1 MKISE
6 ILLENTSKDTALRNI
21 TDILTVRLPALYS
34 KLLPMA
40 EKYYNNHGEIDGGFA
55 FISGGQKAAWYNDVY
70 TREMNPTLYALI
82 KYYPGQSSALK
93 EFMQGNVGGKFSSI
107 ERSLLGILRTFSER
121 IGSRELQSAVAT
133 SEKAVSNY
141 YAKLDNMSADDRDD
155 DAEKVPVNKEKSSLG
170 NQQNAVQIIIND
182 VLSRPEVKKY
192 AGEIRGILARSEN
205 KLMTLKAEL
214 GKRGIKI

>member
-1 MKISE
+1 
-6 ILLENTSKDTALRNI
+6 
-21 TDILTVRLPALYS
+21 
-34 KLLPMA
+34 
-40 EKYYNNHGEIDGGFA
+40 
-55 FISGGQKAAWYNDVY
+55 
-70 TREMNPTLYALI
+70 
-82 KYYPGQSSALK
+82 
-93 EFMQGNVGGKFSSI
+93 
-107 ERSLLGILRTFSER
+107 
-121 IGSRELQSAVAT
+121 VAT

-141 YAKLDNMSADDRDD
+141 YAKLDNMSADDRDA
-155 DAEKVPVNKEKSSLG
+155 DAEKAPVNKEKSSLG